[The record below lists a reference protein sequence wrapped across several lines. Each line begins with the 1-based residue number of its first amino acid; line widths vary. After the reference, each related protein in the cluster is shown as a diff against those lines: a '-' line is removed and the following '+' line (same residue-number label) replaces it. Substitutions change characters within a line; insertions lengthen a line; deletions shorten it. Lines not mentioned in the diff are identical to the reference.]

1 MFGTFKQHIDVN
13 LILFCMVYF
22 MFDQT
27 LNVVSDIALFIL
39 QLELPEGKFC
49 KQRKSFTFVTKHL
62 KLLMFR
68 RKMSGFMLSLIL
80 SRIKGTVIQFI
91 IYIICIIIEVKYSL
105 KNNNSIFLILHNM
118 FY

>member
-1 MFGTFKQHIDVN
+1 MFGTFKQHIEVN

-22 MFDQT
+22 MLDQT

-39 QLELPEGKFC
+39 QLELPVGKFC

-62 KLLMFR
+62 KLFR

-80 SRIKGTVIQFI
+80 SRVKGTIIQFI

-105 KNNNSIFLILHNM
+105 KNNNSSF
-118 FY
+118 FFT